1 MIEDLVIYFAVGKV
15 SIYLIQK
22 FPLTQKLSE
31 KSELLEKLFNCQ
43 LCLGVWVYTFL
54 ALMFGFYWK
63 SFVYIPVVSELLFG
77 ACASFVMWL
86 ISLGWNSQFQTIVIE

>member
-1 MIEDLVIYFAVGKV
+1 MIDELVIYFAVGKV

-31 KSELLEKLFNCQ
+31 KSELLEKLFNCN
-43 LCLGVWVYTFL
+43 LCLGVWVYWFL
-54 ALMFGFYWK
+54 AFLFGLHWQAFIY
-63 SFVYIPVVSELLFG
+63 VPVLSELLFG